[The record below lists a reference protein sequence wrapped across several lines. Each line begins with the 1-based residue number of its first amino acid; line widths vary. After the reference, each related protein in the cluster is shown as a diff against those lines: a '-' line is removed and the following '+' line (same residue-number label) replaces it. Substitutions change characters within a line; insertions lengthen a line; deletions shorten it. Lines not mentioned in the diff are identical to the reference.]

1 MEHGIDLVSHVDHIP
16 IGEARVWRTVRGKE
30 IKVFT
35 KPFIESE
42 YTEQRLGRR
51 DYSKEKNCKPNS
63 VCGYTPRIVQI
74 EDKDRDVFYYPT
86 GGKNLRFMH
95 VICSQLMSWI
105 KQNCVNLLGE
115 FDLQSTE
122 YKIEAV
128 LPFIIE
134 WCKPRTCIDGS
145 PFTLCAPSPKPPCV
159 LDNAA
164 DFLRLLKQNDHFSVI
179 DDQSGFLQA
188 RINPISQRF
197 CRLQFD
203 NLCLTHRGMAFGLHV
218 SPPFFQN
225 LNRVAVAALNAR
237 GFPTLLYLDD
247 RALIERLKRSLDSG
261 ETGCGVYSLLC
272 LLVSFGGY
280 ISRTKCD
287 FIPKQNGRFL
297 GFDFDTVNKTVTVPK
312 AKHKK
317 VCRQIEKFIKQA
329 VKTGKCDMKLLERI
343 RGRINS
349 WCLVC
354 VNYGFFTR
362 ELNLAIKEH
371 YARFEG
377 PIATENLMDQD
388 QISNFDYLVAELRLW
403 QRLNY
408 VKLTRKWISDQHVN
422 FNEFEEIYT
431 DASGFGLGSAREV
444 RGVLKTRKFPLP
456 LALAGKP
463 IHVKEAYVILADL
476 QSRGSKF
483 DGCRL
488 CVWCDNVAVV
498 ESWEGNGTRNI
509 DMARIFAEL
518 CKHCQQ
524 HNIYLTLKWIS
535 TEDQKA
541 DAPSRELTHVFSRT
555 KKRITRPL
563 LQKLGVNIDVFAS
576 PGDSIGEKI
585 RYYSE
590 YPYPKA
596 AGVDGLTYKYQDGDV
611 PYAYAPRVLRI
622 PFLTVSRSIIYQKVK
637 MQNNFYLYTVTR

>member
-16 IGEARVWRTVRGKE
+16 IEEAKVWRTVRGKE

-35 KPFIESE
+35 KPFVEPE

-63 VCGYTPRIVQI
+63 VCGYTPRIVQL
-74 EDKDRDVFYYPT
+74 EEENRDVFYYPT

-105 KQNCVNLLGE
+105 KQNCVNLLGD
-115 FDLQSTE
+115 FDLKSEE

-145 PFTLCAPSPKPPCV
+145 PFTLCAPSPKPPCI
-159 LDNAA
+159 LDNAS

-197 CRLQFD
+197 CRLQFEK
-203 NLCLTHRGMAFGLHV
+203 LCLTHRGMAFGLHV

-247 RALIERLKRSLDSG
+247 RAIIERLKRPLEDG

-272 LLVSFGGY
+272 LLVSFGGF

-287 FIPKQNGRFL
+287 FVPQKCGRFL
-297 GFDFDTVNKTVTVPK
+297 GFDFDTIKQTITVPK
-312 AKHKK
+312 AKHRK
-317 VCRQIEKFIKQA
+317 VCRQIDKFLKIAK
-329 VKTGKCDMKLLERI
+329 KTKKCDMKLLEKI
-343 RGRINS
+343 RGRIIS

-362 ELNLAIKEH
+362 ELNLAIKNH
-371 YARFEG
+371 YARFDG
-377 PIATENLMDQD
+377 PIATDNIMDLD
-388 QISNFDYLVAELRLW
+388 DVINFQELEGELLLW
-403 QRLNY
+403 QRLDY
-408 VKLTRKWISDQHVN
+408 VKLTRKWISDVHHN
-422 FNEFEEIYT
+422 FNEYEEIYT

-456 LALAGKP
+456 LVLAGKP
-463 IHVKEAYVILADL
+463 IHVKEAYVILVDL
-476 QSRGSKF
+476 QSRGNEF
-483 DGCRL
+483 DCCRL

-498 ESWEGNGTRNI
+498 ESWEGTGTRDI
-509 DMARIFAEL
+509 DMARIFSEL
-518 CKHCQQ
+518 CKHCQR
-524 HNIYLTLKWIS
+524 HNIYLTLKWIQ
-535 TEDQKA
+535 TDKQKA
-541 DAPSRELTHVFSRT
+541 DGPSREITHVFSRT

-563 LQKLGVNIDVFAS
+563 MEKLGVNIDLFAG
-576 PGDSIGEKI
+576 PGDSIGEGM
-585 RYYSE
+585 RYYAE
-590 YPYPKA
+590 YPFPKA
-596 AGVDGLTYKYQDGDV
+596 AGVDGLTYQYQPGDV

-622 PFLTVSRSIIYQKVK
+622 PFLTVS
-637 MQNNFYLYTVTR
+637 LYN